1 MMICRARQDNLTAAL
16 PASIVPHATSMSIRV
31 AAIIASDAPAS
42 SYLFHLGPPAA
53 VGVTLDQAQ
62 STLVAVAPIVGTPW
76 TAAAAP
82 RSSRR

>member
-53 VGVTLDQAQ
+53 VGVTLDQD
-62 STLVAVAPIVGTPW
+62 TPGPVAPIVGTPW

-82 RSSRR
+82 RSSRH